1 MPLSEKAMETS
12 SDEVC
17 SAPSAHADPAPPNAA
32 PASAQPNPVIA
43 ERRVIARELIGC
55 MVLWFLLIS
64 NLPRCLG
71 SSAPRSFIGAARHHL
86 TLSGSVL
93 CSRLRDSAAPAQSC
107 RVLQNAAGRF
117 RIVGEGA
124 GGRGGQAAHGHT
136 GVVLWKRQVSM
147 TGCGEC
153 VSYLRCCGQN
163 ADESNLRSTSR
174 P

>member
-1 MPLSEKAMETS
+1 METS
-12 SDEVC
+12 SDEV
-17 SAPSAHADPAPPNAA
+17 SIAPSAHADPAPPNAA

-43 ERRVIARELIGC
+43 QRRLIARELIGC

-71 SSAPRSFIGAARHHL
+71 SSAPRCDFASSARHHL
-86 TLSGSVL
+86 TPRGGSAHP
-93 CSRLRDSAAPAQSC
+93 RLLDFAAPAQSC

-163 ADESNLRSTSR
+163 ADESNLCSTSR